1 MIPIRACSFSFTH
14 RLIPS
19 KYSAEGTVLADL
31 ADTAAELAAL
41 IELDG
46 STNSRL
52 AGEAG
57 QLPGI
62 GIHELI
68 FGVPYSHIVNASF
81 THPSDQGGR
90 FNDSTRGAW
99 YAGLKIETSCH
110 EVAFHR
116 LEDLREV
123 SWAEEEISTFDDYVA
138 DFTAEFHD
146 LRGPA
151 PEFKKYLK
159 AAPVPACYREPQRLA
174 KDLLMQG
181 SNGVVFP
188 SVRHSRGTCL
198 ACFRPAL
205 VYNVRRAQRLEF
217 RLKAEAPFSMR
228 QVKETVV
235 SG

>member
-1 MIPIRACSFSFTH
+1 VIPTSSCSFPSTH

-19 KYSAEGTVLADL
+19 KYSPEGTVLSEL
-31 ADTAAELAAL
+31 ADTQDDLL
-41 IELDG
+41 SLVELDG

-57 QLPGI
+57 LLPGI

-81 THPSDQGGR
+81 THASDQGGR
-90 FNDSTRGAW
+90 FNSSARGAW
-99 YAGLKIETSCH
+99 YAGVEIETSCH

-123 SWAEEEISTFDDYVA
+123 SWPEEEVSTFDDYVA
-138 DFTAEFHD
+138 EFAAEFHD
-146 LRGPA
+146 LRGGA
-151 PEFKKYLK
+151 RAFRKYLK
-159 AAPVPACYREPQRLA
+159 PSPVPACYRQPQQLA
-174 KDLLMQG
+174 NELLAQG
-181 SNGVVFP
+181 SNGIVFP
-188 SVRHSRGTCL
+188 SVRYEKGTCL

-217 RLKAEAPFSMR
+217 RLLATKPFSMK
-228 QVKETVV
+228 QVSEIRIQ
-235 SG
+235 